1 MKALIIGI
9 NSRLGRQTAL
19 NLSKKGFSIYGTT
32 RNKSL
37 FKSFP
42 KNFVYYTLD
51 LVHSKEHDFQ
61 SIFEQGRFDVI
72 LHYAS
77 LYDINTQL
85 DNVSEQLRKDFYQC
99 MSHDQLLLDLAYNNL
114 NKNGSLI
121 ISGAIIA
128 DDIFIGQSSMSGIHK
143 ANLKRIAAE
152 YHNLSIHQ
160 KKPIHIKYLNLG
172 SFKDEVT
179 QIEDGMPTEEVVT
192 KILNII
198 DHPTQFAHKIDI
210 MTPFEANKYGYDI
223 QKIPQK

>member
-9 NSRLGRQTAL
+9 NSHLGRQTAL
-19 NLSKKGFSIYGTT
+19 NLSRKGFSIYGTT
-32 RNKSL
+32 RNKPL
-37 FKSFP
+37 FKSST
-42 KNFVYYTLD
+42 KNFIYDTLD
-51 LVHSKEHDFQ
+51 LIHSKEHDFQ
-61 SIFEQGRFDVI
+61 SIFEQGPFDVV

-77 LYDINTQL
+77 PHDVNTRL

-99 MSHDQLLLDLAYNNL
+99 MSHDQLMLELAYNNL

-128 DDIFIGQSSMSGIHK
+128 DDIFIGQSGMSGIHK

-160 KKPIHIKYLNLG
+160 NKPIHIKYLNLG
-172 SFKDEVT
+172 SFKDEIT
-179 QIEDGMPTEEVVT
+179 QIEDGMPTDEVVT

-198 DHPTQFAHKIDI
+198 DHPTQFSHKIDI
-210 MTPFEANKYGYDI
+210 MAPFEAKKYGYDI
-223 QKIPQK
+223 